1 MVSRKGRSLD
11 EEQEGA
17 APQMDRPWVRVWG
30 LRAAGEGCKT
40 VVEGGAAPVPEKRLE
55 MEPEG
60 MSGGG
65 TEGEVGAGCA
75 QDGVLDAACPVS
87 GSGGPR
93 G

>member
-1 MVSRKGRSLD
+1 MGCGCPEG
-11 EEQEGA
+11 EERAEGLGA
-17 APQMDRPWVRVWG
+17 CAPQMDTPWVRVWG

-40 VVEGGAAPVPEKRLE
+40 AVGEPPVPEKRLE

-65 TEGEVGAGCA
+65 TEGELGGGWA